1 MSIDALITDV
11 RHVGRDKVKIFLVA
25 REGGGPA
32 GQQSLVID
40 NWEKGRPI
48 EGLVGVEI
56 WGGSDCIMI
65 GDIRWAE
72 RINSTTIRL
81 N

>member
-1 MSIDALITDV
+1 MIDARIMDV
-11 RHVGRDKVKIFLVA
+11 RLAGRGKVKIFLQA
-25 REGGGPA
+25 RKDGSLA
-32 GQQSLVID
+32 GRQVLVID
-40 NWEKGRPI
+40 NWEPGRPI

-56 WGGSDCIMI
+56 RGGADCIMI